1 MVHLIN
7 VDLEMAIRCQIEEKS
22 LHRKLDVAKVEG
34 ESPTPDRQPSQIGHC
49 DIVRQLEKDFISA
62 GESWKRQDA
71 GVLVL
76 DHGEVFFGRGE
87 GENH

>member
-1 MVHLIN
+1 M
-7 VDLEMAIRCQIEEKS
+7 
-22 LHRKLDVAKVEG
+22 AKVQR

-49 DIVRQLEKDFISA
+49 DIVRQLEKDFFSA
-62 GESWKRQDA
+62 RESWKRQDA

-76 DHGEVFFGRGE
+76 DHGEVFFGRGK